1 MTEEPE
7 KAIIEE
13 RQVSDM
19 IHFIRGTV
27 YSYGIDYVIVDC
39 NGVGYYINFMHQEL
53 ITLGQNVT
61 IFTYQQFRE
70 DAQVLY
76 GFLDQKELD
85 LFEKLI
91 SVKGLGPKTAM
102 TMLGHR
108 NYNDLIRAIE
118 NGEIDYLTKIPSL
131 GAKTSKQIILD
142 LKGKLVEE
150 DNSSGGKNN
159 ERLDEAVLALKA
171 LGYKTYE
178 INGVLPDLRKEKDLS
193 TDEYLKQALK
203 LLLQRK
209 GG

>member
-1 MTEEPE
+1 
-7 KAIIEE
+7 
-13 RQVSDM
+13 M
-19 IHFIRGTV
+19 IRFIRGTV
-27 YSYGIDYVIVDC
+27 YSFGIDYVIIDC
-39 NGVGYYINFMHQEL
+39 NGVGYYINFMHQDQ
-53 ITLGQNVT
+53 ITLGQNITV
-61 IFTYQQFRE
+61 FTYQQFRE
-70 DAQVLY
+70 DAQLLY

-108 NYNDLIRAIE
+108 NYNDLINAIE
-118 NGEIDYLTKIPSL
+118 NGEIDFLTKIPSL

-142 LKGKLVEE
+142 LKGKLVVE
-150 DNSSGGKNN
+150 DNSNSGKNN
-159 ERLDEAVLALKA
+159 EKLDEAVLGLKA

-178 INGVLPDLRKEKDLS
+178 INGVLSELRKMNDLS
-193 TDEYLKQALK
+193 VDEYLKEGLK

>member
-1 MTEEPE
+1 
-7 KAIIEE
+7 
-13 RQVSDM
+13 M
-19 IHFIRGTV
+19 IRFIRGTV
-27 YSYGIDYVIVDC
+27 YSFGIDYVIIDC
-39 NGVGYYINFMHQEL
+39 NGVGYYINFMHQDQ
-53 ITLGQNVT
+53 ITLGQNITV
-61 IFTYQQFRE
+61 FTYQQFRE
-70 DAQVLY
+70 DAQLLY

-108 NYNDLIRAIE
+108 NYNDLVNAIE
-118 NGEIDYLTKIPSL
+118 NGEIDFLTKIPSL

-142 LKGKLVEE
+142 LKGKLVVE
-150 DNSSGGKNN
+150 DNSNSGKNN
-159 ERLDEAVLALKA
+159 EKLDEAVLGLKA

-178 INGVLPDLRKEKDLS
+178 INGVLPELRKMNDLS
-193 TDEYLKQALK
+193 VDEYLKEGLK

>member
-1 MTEEPE
+1 
-7 KAIIEE
+7 
-13 RQVSDM
+13 M
-19 IHFIRGTV
+19 IRFIRGTV
-27 YSYGIDYVIVDC
+27 YSFGIDYVIIDC

-53 ITLGQNVT
+53 ITLGQNIT

-70 DAQVLY
+70 DAQTLY

-108 NYNDLIRAIE
+108 NYNDLINAIE

-142 LKGKLVEE
+142 LKGKLVVD

-178 INGVLPDLRKEKDLS
+178 INGILPDLRKMNDLS
-193 TDEYLKQALK
+193 VDEYLKEGLK

>member
-1 MTEEPE
+1 
-7 KAIIEE
+7 
-13 RQVSDM
+13 M
-19 IHFIRGTV
+19 IRFIRGTV
-27 YSYGIDYVIVDC
+27 YSFGIDYVIIDC
-39 NGVGYYINFMHQEL
+39 NGVGYYINFMHQDQ
-53 ITLGQNVT
+53 ITLGQNITV
-61 IFTYQQFRE
+61 FTYQQFRE
-70 DAQVLY
+70 DAQLLY

-108 NYNDLIRAIE
+108 NYNDLINAIE
-118 NGEIDYLTKIPSL
+118 NGEIDFLTKIPSL

-142 LKGKLVEE
+142 LKGKLVVE
-150 DNSSGGKNN
+150 DNSNSGKNN
-159 ERLDEAVLALKA
+159 EKLDEAVLGLKA

-178 INGVLPDLRKEKDLS
+178 INDVLPELRKMNDLS
-193 TDEYLKQALK
+193 VDEYLKEGLK

>member
-19 IHFIRGTV
+19 IRFIRGTV
-27 YSYGIDYVIVDC
+27 YSYGIDYVIVDF

>member
-1 MTEEPE
+1 
-7 KAIIEE
+7 
-13 RQVSDM
+13 
-19 IHFIRGTV
+19 
-27 YSYGIDYVIVDC
+27 
-39 NGVGYYINFMHQEL
+39 
-53 ITLGQNVT
+53 LGQNITV
-61 IFTYQQFRE
+61 FTYQQFRE
-70 DAQVLY
+70 DAQLLY

-108 NYNDLIRAIE
+108 NYNDLINAIE
-118 NGEIDYLTKIPSL
+118 NGEIDFLTKIPSL

-142 LKGKLVEE
+142 LKGKLVVE
-150 DNSSGGKNN
+150 DNSNSGKNN
-159 ERLDEAVLALKA
+159 EKLDEAVLGLKA

-178 INGVLPDLRKEKDLS
+178 INGVLPELRKMNDLS
-193 TDEYLKQALK
+193 VDEYLKEGLK

>member
-1 MTEEPE
+1 
-7 KAIIEE
+7 
-13 RQVSDM
+13 M
-19 IHFIRGTV
+19 IRFIRGTV
-27 YSYGIDYVIVDC
+27 YSFGIDYVIIDC
-39 NGVGYYINFMHQEL
+39 NGVGYYINFMHQDQ
-53 ITLGQNVT
+53 ITLGQNITV
-61 IFTYQQFRE
+61 FTYQQFRE
-70 DAQVLY
+70 DAQLLY

-108 NYNDLIRAIE
+108 NYNDLINAIE
-118 NGEIDYLTKIPSL
+118 NGEIDFLTKIPSL

-142 LKGKLVEE
+142 LKGKLVVE
-150 DNSSGGKNN
+150 DNSNSGKNN
-159 ERLDEAVLALKA
+159 EKLDEAVLGLKA

-178 INGVLPDLRKEKDLS
+178 INGVLPELRKMNDLS
-193 TDEYLKQALK
+193 VDEYLKEGLK

>member
-1 MTEEPE
+1 
-7 KAIIEE
+7 
-13 RQVSDM
+13 M
-19 IHFIRGTV
+19 IRFIRGTV
-27 YSYGIDYVIVDC
+27 YSFGIDYVIIDC
-39 NGVGYYINFMHQEL
+39 NGVGYYINFMHQDQ
-53 ITLGQNVT
+53 ITLGQNITV
-61 IFTYQQFRE
+61 FTYQQFRE
-70 DAQVLY
+70 DAQLLY

-108 NYNDLIRAIE
+108 YYNDLINAIE
-118 NGEIDYLTKIPSL
+118 NGEIDFLTKIPSL

-142 LKGKLVEE
+142 LKGKLVVE
-150 DNSSGGKNN
+150 DNSNSGKNN
-159 ERLDEAVLALKA
+159 EKLDEAVLGLKA

-178 INGVLPDLRKEKDLS
+178 INGVLPELRKMNDLS
-193 TDEYLKQALK
+193 VDEYLKEGLK